1 MNDVAVRHAQPS
13 TDTRAL
19 VQTFHDRLGAIRT
32 QVRKIIVGQDEV
44 VDHLLLTLL
53 VGGHCLIT
61 GMPGTAKTLLV
72 RTLAQALGL
81 TFKRIQFTPDLMP
94 TDVTGTDIIE
104 EDITTGHRRWTFVPG
119 PIFANVLLAD
129 EINRTPPKTQA
140 ALLEAMQEHSVTV
153 RGTTHT
159 LERAVLR
166 ARDAEPDR
174 AGRHLSAAGSAARPL
189 PVQRAARLPERRGR
203 DGSRRSQ
210 HHAHGAAGDRRP
222 ARAPRRS
229 CSSSG
234 WCGRCRCRR
243 KFAQARGELVR
254 ATRPNEPG
262 APEGVRRYVR
272 YGASVRAT
280 QFLCLAAKA
289 RALMAG
295 RYHVTEEDL
304 RALALPVL
312 RHRVL
317 TNYQAESDGK
327 TVDDVLREVI
337 AAGERRT
344 ALNRAAAA
352 RRRSPGSRTSSWWRA
367 RPWRAFSPACIARR
381 TSASARSSRSIAPTS
396 KATIRASSTGTSTR
410 APSAPTSA
418 ATKARPTRG

>member
-1 MNDVAVRHAQPS
+1 MNDVANKLSDAEVERH
-13 TDTRAL
+13 
-19 VQTFHDRLGAIRT
+19 VETFHARLGSIRT
-32 QVRKIIVGQDEV
+32 EVRKIIVGQDDV

-72 RTLAQALGL
+72 RTLAMALGL
-81 TFKRIQFTPDLMP
+81 KFKRIQFTPDLMP

-119 PIFANVLLAD
+119 PIFTNVLLAD
-129 EINRTPPKTQA
+129 EVNRTPPKTQA

-153 RGTTHT
+153 RGTTHSLSPPFFVLAT
-159 LERAVLR
+159 QNPIELEGTYPLPEAQLDRFLFNVLLDYLTPQDEMEVVDR
-166 ARDAEPDR
+166 NTSRMELPAIAACTTAEEIMQFQWLVRQVP
-174 AGRHLSAAGSAARPL
+174 LSAQVREDAVML
-189 PVQRAARLPERRGR
+189 I
-203 DGSRRSQ
+203 
-210 HHAHGAAGDRRP
+210 
-222 ARAPRRS
+222 
-229 CSSSG
+229 
-234 WCGRCRCRR
+234 
-243 KFAQARGELVR
+243 R
-254 ATRPNEPG
+254 ATRPGESI

-295 RYHVTEEDL
+295 RYHVTGEDL

-327 TVDDVLREVI
+327 AVDDVLREVI
-337 AAGERRT
+337 
-344 ALNRAAAA
+344 NR
-352 RRRSPGSRTSSWWRA
+352 
-367 RPWRAFSPACIARR
+367 
-381 TSASARSSRSIAPTS
+381 
-396 KATIRASSTGTSTR
+396 
-410 APSAPTSA
+410 
-418 ATKARPTRG
+418 